1 MIKAEQDPP
10 ISQQV
15 GAQSRQ
21 SARLRNENALFKRE
35 LTEELLRRDRLQ
47 FPRQN
52 MVDERFIARAPD
64 LRRRNAAVL
73 DLQPTVKAV
82 Q

>member
-21 SARLRNENALFKRE
+21 TARLWNEKALFKRE
-35 LTEELLRRDRLQ
+35 LTEELLRCWFVPRNFLKKVKLRL
-47 FPRQN
+47 
-52 MVDERFIARAPD
+52 
-64 LRRRNAAVL
+64 LS
-73 DLQPTVKAV
+73 
-82 Q
+82 